1 VEELKK
7 KLADYFES
15 WELAEYLKL
24 SSAELIEAFED
35 EVEDKLEGLK
45 ELMGLEDEGS

>member
-1 VEELKK
+1 MEELKDK
-7 KLADYFES
+7 IADFFES

-24 SSAELIEAFED
+24 DTRDLIEAFED